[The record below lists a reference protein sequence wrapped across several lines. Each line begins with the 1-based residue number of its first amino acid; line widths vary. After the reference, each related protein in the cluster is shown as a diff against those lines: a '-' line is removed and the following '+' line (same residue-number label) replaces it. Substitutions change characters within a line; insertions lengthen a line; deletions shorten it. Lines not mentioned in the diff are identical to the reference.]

1 MAIPYLPVHEATLHS
16 LCGWEFMLSSNAA
29 YFVAFLDPPFLANCF
44 CKNVFQNYS
53 EASFS
58 ISINSKLY
66 NIVRRRTFNWLF
78 GSTAC
83 PLVVRTDSGVSHTT
97 STQPPFFPFWYFL
110 WGLCLP
116 EIWINFWHDVTVQLT
131 IAACHPLTFLQSF
144 IAWYLRMHFMHPSF

>member
-1 MAIPYLPVHEATLHS
+1 MPPTLWPSWTHPFWQIVFARMYFKIIPRPHS
-16 LCGWEFMLSSNAA
+16 VS
-29 YFVAFLDPPFLANCF
+29 AFFL
-44 CKNVFQNYS
+44 
-53 EASFS
+53 
-58 ISINSKLY
+58 KLY

-97 STQPPFFPFWYFL
+97 STQPPFFSFWYFL

-144 IAWYLRMHFMHPSF
+144 IAWYLRMHFMHRSF